1 MSTFIRPHSLALVG
15 PYSGKTK
22 ALYRD
27 YLQKHSFV
35 PDITDPIAKV
45 QYAISE
51 NTREIIA
58 TREQLQEH
66 GFEVLESIDSGI
78 AEVNQTLG
86 EVDQTLKGG
95 FALLSYGLEDVS
107 NGITKLT
114 AKCDWGFSRMIAEI
128 GHVND
133 TLNELLAVAKTPA
146 QTWAYNQFEIGRDAM
161 RQELYPEA
169 LEAILRAISGFGD
182 QTGYKLEYRFHYNLG
197 IIYLGDVN
205 NADSAILDL
214 AKAEQA
220 FLAAA
225 RYAKADFPSEAS
237 VAFTAAGWA
246 AYCQVK
252 FPEAETHILQAI
264 QLDASSENPEAYF
277 QLAKI
282 QMRTDRPDEALPRL
296 QKAIEMDRNYMLKA
310 ATDEDFLKYERPVQ
324 DLFEQKRARSA
335 IIAVMTLNMAKKSLE
350 VMKSWHTS
358 EKFPEEAKSIESN
371 FHKAVENFNANT
383 YFGYLDAITPAAQV
397 QNAADAL
404 VEAQKDRLSSRVVRL
419 DASIKENRSR
429 LTAKATRFSIQEWQ
443 KAEAAYS
450 QIAYPLTFPSFSYG
464 DYQNQIDRLI
474 YVNKL
479 YEKAETSAQSIIDE
493 SISIAE
499 SKGKVIGG
507 AWAGI
512 VGGIVGAV
520 IGFGV
525 GLVVLIV
532 LSIGAIFGFPR
543 GLASLV
549 TLMIW
554 VLGPVAGCIIGARFG
569 SSEWGRD
576 WRRRREAKVRR
587 EIGE

>member
-1 MSTFIRPHSLALVG
+1 
-15 PYSGKTK
+15 
-22 ALYRD
+22 
-27 YLQKHSFV
+27 
-35 PDITDPIAKV
+35 
-45 QYAISE
+45 
-51 NTREIIA
+51 
-58 TREQLQEH
+58 
-66 GFEVLESIDSGI
+66 
-78 AEVNQTLG
+78 
-86 EVDQTLKGG
+86 
-95 FALLSYGLEDVS
+95 
-107 NGITKLT
+107 
-114 AKCDWGFSRMIAEI
+114 
-128 GHVND
+128 
-133 TLNELLAVAKTPA
+133 
-146 QTWAYNQFEIGRDAM
+146 
-161 RQELYPEA
+161 
-169 LEAILRAISGFGD
+169 
-182 QTGYKLEYRFHYNLG
+182 
-197 IIYLGDVN
+197 
-205 NADSAILDL
+205 
-214 AKAEQA
+214 
-220 FLAAA
+220 
-225 RYAKADFPSEAS
+225 
-237 VAFTAAGWA
+237 
-246 AYCQVK
+246 
-252 FPEAETHILQAI
+252 
-264 QLDASSENPEAYF
+264 
-277 QLAKI
+277 
-282 QMRTDRPDEALPRL
+282 
-296 QKAIEMDRNYMLKA
+296 
-310 ATDEDFLKYERPVQ
+310 VQ

-383 YFGYLDAITPAAQV
+383 YFGYLDAINPAAQV

-554 VLGPVAGCIIGARFG
+554 VLGPVAGCIIGARSG